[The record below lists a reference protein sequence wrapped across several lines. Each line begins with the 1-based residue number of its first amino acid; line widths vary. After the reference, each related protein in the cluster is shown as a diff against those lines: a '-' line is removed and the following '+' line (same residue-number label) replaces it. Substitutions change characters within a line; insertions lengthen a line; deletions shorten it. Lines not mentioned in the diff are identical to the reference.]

1 MTTDIAEGLRRLK
14 TGALLTFLSQALLTI
29 SSIIVIVGL
38 VFRKAVT
45 VPFAITI
52 LLSTILSL
60 VGLIQFFIATVHL
73 KRANPNYVIGSVG
86 LAIQLVGV
94 VPMII
99 FTLPTILALINT
111 VTNVNRAIGIV
122 IYLIFS
128 AKMIFIVGGILII
141 IGAILFGMML
151 IRMDEIDS
159 GFKTA
164 GTIYLIGA
172 VLNFVFGFIG
182 NILTMISS
190 IIIYRTSS
198 RVLLNV

>member
-14 TGALLTFLSQALLTI
+14 TGALLIFLSQALLTI

-52 LLSTILSL
+52 LLSTILGL

-99 FTLPTILALINT
+99 FKLPTILALINT

-128 AKMIFIVGGILII
+128 AKMIFIVGEILII

-151 IRMDEIDS
+151 IRMDELDS

>member
-52 LLSTILSL
+52 LLSTILGL

-99 FTLPTILALINT
+99 FKLPTILALINT

>member
-29 SSIIVIVGL
+29 SSIIVIGGL

-52 LLSTILSL
+52 LLSTILGL

-99 FTLPTILALINT
+99 FKLPTILAMINT

-128 AKMIFIVGGILII
+128 AKMIFIVGEILII
-141 IGAILFGMML
+141 IGAMLFGMML